1 MPQVRINNAEL
12 VSMAPNID
20 NFQNSDMVLNLCEE
34 EWFKTLDRLNPD
46 NIIKYLDIRHIP
58 HREAMQINLY
68 MAKNSVA
75 VKRNLVKILRIEDD
89 YNELLKKYYELKSQL
104 DGVRQQDQ

>member
-20 NFQNSDMVLNLCEE
+20 NFHNRDMVLNLCEE
-34 EWFKTLDRLNPD
+34 EWFNTLDRLNPD

-58 HREAMQINLY
+58 HREALQINLY
-68 MAKNSVA
+68 MAKGNA
-75 VKRNLVKILRIEDD
+75 ANRNLVKILRIEDN
-89 YNELLKKYYELKSQL
+89 YNELLKKYYDIKSQL
-104 DGVRQQDQ
+104 DGVQQQDK